1 MIRHPPRSTRT
12 DPLFPYTTLF
22 RSTLEGLH
30 VASANGAQIPLAELA
45 TLELSES
52 QPRIYRRNRERAVS
66 ISAYTGTG
74 YNTEALTRELLG
86 KMAKL
91 DWLAGYRY
99 EAGGEVQ
106 GRKDSFAGFGT
117 AIIVHVFGI
126 LAVLVVAVGSF
137 RTTLIGA
144 GVITPRAP
152 RRTR

>member
-1 MIRHPPRSTRT
+1 MTTR
-12 DPLFPYTTLF
+12 PTL
-22 RSTLEGLH
+22 STLEGLH

-91 DWLAGYRY
+91 DWPAGYRY

-117 AIIVHVFGI
+117 AIIVAVFGI
-126 LAVLVVAVGSF
+126 MAVLVLEFGK
-137 RTTLIGA
+137 IG
-144 GVITPRAP
+144 RASC
-152 RRTR
+152 RERVCQYV